1 MRTKLHALLLTL
13 LFISA
18 VPAQAAEGDY
28 TVEVLIFTQNSYGDG
43 TLPYDALDP
52 TQTPPAIAEAV
63 QPSAYD
69 GLPFSQLESLPRER
83 YLLSDDA
90 ARLSRQGFQILWH
103 GGWYQNV
110 STGRNPKVRIAS
122 ADGRVDGIIQ
132 VDRSRY
138 LHFKPDLLLSR
149 EAAIE
154 AIPQR
159 YRLQQSRRM
168 RSEQLHY
175 LDHPHFG
182 MLVMIN
188 PLDRS

>member
-1 MRTKLHALLLTL
+1 MNKRFHALLLML
-13 LFISA
+13 LTYVA
-18 VPAQAAEGDY
+18 MPAQAAEGDY
-28 TVEVLIFTQNSYGDG
+28 TIEVLIFAQNSYGDG
-43 TLPYDALDP
+43 ALPYDAMDP
-52 TQTPPAIAEAV
+52 AQEPPAIADARYLGR
-63 QPSAYD
+63 YD
-69 GLPFSQLESLPRER
+69 GAPFSQFEALPRER
-83 YLLSDDA
+83 HLLGNDA
-90 ARLSRQGFQILWH
+90 TRLKREGFRILWH

-110 STGRNPKVRIAS
+110 GTGRNPSVRIDS
-122 ADGRVDGIIQ
+122 ADGRVEGVIK

-149 EAAIE
+149 DAAAEAL
-154 AIPQR
+154 PQR

-188 PLDRS
+188 PLR